1 MSGKSS
7 ALIMRQMHPLM
18 VSEAEKYDYLVD
30 FPSWFSSLSIDENSI
45 PYVQQKIVEA
55 ENIMKLK
62 EMDKKG
68 NSYSSKIKDNKLNEE
83 VTDTMQDIISTLEIH
98 LVENRNFN
106 EKNHDDTILNNIN
119 KKESKKKGRK
129 SQKDY

>member
-18 VSEAEKYDYLVD
+18 VGEAEKYDYLVD

-98 LVENRNFN
+98 LVENRNYN
-106 EKNHDDTILNNIN
+106 EKNHDDTIINNKN